1 MTSNPDLASYS
12 ASLLGSERLRRS
24 GRDDDDGKHEYCAH
38 SDEQIFFSAIR
49 RDGTQLHM
57 AVQVMTGSKHLFRIS
72 GETRRENKRKRLCFL
87 LKFMLDPTRDD
98 VFDRSQ
104 LGSPL

>member
-1 MTSNPDLASYS
+1 
-12 ASLLGSERLRRS
+12 LRRS

-57 AVQVMTGSKHLFRIS
+57 AVQVMTGSKHVFRMS
-72 GETRRENKRKRLCFL
+72 GESGQENKRRRLCFL
-87 LKFMLDPTRDD
+87 FMFMLAAPRDD

-104 LGSPL
+104 FGSPL

>member
-1 MTSNPDLASYS
+1 M
-12 ASLLGSERLRRS
+12 RRS
-24 GRDDDDGKHEYCAH
+24 GRDDDDGEHEYCAH

-57 AVQVMTGSKHLFRIS
+57 AVQVMTGSKHVFRIS
-72 GETRRENKRKRLCFL
+72 GESGRENKRRRLCFL
-87 LKFMLDPTRDD
+87 LRFMLAAPRDD

-104 LGSPL
+104 FGSPL